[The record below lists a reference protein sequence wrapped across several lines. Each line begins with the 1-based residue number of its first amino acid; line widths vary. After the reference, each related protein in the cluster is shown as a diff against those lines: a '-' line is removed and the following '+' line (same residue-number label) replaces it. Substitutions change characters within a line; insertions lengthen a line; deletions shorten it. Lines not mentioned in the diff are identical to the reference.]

1 MNSDSSSSSLWDSR
15 IRGHLDCYPTFAFI
29 LYYSMI
35 TSSPFEESVLS
46 KSLDGKQTL
55 FIINALDVPD
65 KSLNFH
71 HGIAVMSKFNHRNY
85 HGILYVCVFLFCVVF
100 FESFFPL
107 LNKNLGTFINNVCLN
122 GDREFHLLYETVI
135 KTQ

>member
-1 MNSDSSSSSLWDSR
+1 M
-15 IRGHLDCYPTFAFI
+15 
-29 LYYSMI
+29 
-35 TSSPFEESVLS
+35 LS

-71 HGIAVMSKFNHRNY
+71 HGIAVMSKFNHKKLPWNF
-85 HGILYVCVFLFCVVF
+85 VCVCFFVLCCF